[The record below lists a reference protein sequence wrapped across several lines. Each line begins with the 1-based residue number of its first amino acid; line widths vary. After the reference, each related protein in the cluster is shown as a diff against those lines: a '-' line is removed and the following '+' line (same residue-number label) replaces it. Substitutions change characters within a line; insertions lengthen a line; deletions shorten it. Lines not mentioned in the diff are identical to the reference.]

1 MGIGKN
7 RVANNSQMQ
16 EEALRIN
23 RVACRSEKKV
33 GNKKRNGVVKYIE
46 KKRDKKCKWQYV

>member
-7 RVANNSQMQ
+7 RVADNSQMQ

-23 RVACRSEKKV
+23 RVACHSEKKV
-33 GNKKRNGVVKYIE
+33 GDKKRNGVVKYIE
-46 KKRDKKCKWQYV
+46 KKKR